1 MMTSILKRWRYAD
14 YLLLLTLLALLAY
27 GLLLVYSSTFPSTD
41 TTEIALSS
49 FVIRQG
55 MFVAFGLLCMVI
67 IASIDYRILHAT
79 AYLIYGVTIL
89 LLLVV
94 LFGGHSQTEYGSQR
108 WIDLKI
114 FPLQPSELAKPAL
127 VMALAR
133 YYSDHEM
140 DVTAFRHFLF
150 SIVITAPALVLVYS
164 QPDLGT
170 STTFVVIWFFMAV
183 VAGVRFRY

>member
-133 YYSDHEM
+133 VLFGPRDGCNRLPPFPVFHCDHS
-140 DVTAFRHFLF
+140 ASPCPGIF
-150 SIVITAPALVLVYS
+150 STGPWHTLPPSL
-164 QPDLGT
+164 
-170 STTFVVIWFFMAV
+170 
-183 VAGVRFRY
+183 